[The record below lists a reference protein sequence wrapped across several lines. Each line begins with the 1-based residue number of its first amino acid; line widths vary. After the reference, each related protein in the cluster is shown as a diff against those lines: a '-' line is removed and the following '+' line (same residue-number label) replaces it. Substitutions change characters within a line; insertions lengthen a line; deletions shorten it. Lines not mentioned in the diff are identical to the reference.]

1 MAEKKLK
8 MKKSKHEP
16 KVDKVTWAA
25 LQERGGMF
33 YEPAVTNPKGKTN
46 PMEKRRDLKNAK
58 K

>member
-8 MKKSKHEP
+8 MRKAAAEP
-16 KVDKVTWAA
+16 KVDKVPFAA
-25 LQERGGMF
+25 LQEKGGMF
-33 YEPAVTNPKGKTN
+33 FEPFATNPMGKQN